1 MTAPSNWTLNE
12 AVILYSNE
20 VEKYDQVKAAL
31 KTSSHQDDFP
41 MLFLNAKSN
50 YQLKNYIQSLQLC
63 QNAIKLGYEIPE
75 ILMIKG
81 RCLYNLG
88 EYDTALNAFTKAF
101 NMKQTQ
107 EASRC
112 IERCKIKLD
121 SASEEISRR
130 IIRYNPQTQAQFKR
144 EWYQSNDIVT
154 IAFFI
159 KNLSKD
165 KVSFTFNESSF
176 DFTVEGMPQYNLHM
190 DLFKKIV
197 PTECS
202 FTVSPSKV
210 EIKLKKAVSRE
221 KWESLEAI

>member
-1 MTAPSNWTLNE
+1 MNSPWTLNE
-12 AVILYSNE
+12 AIILYSNE
-20 VEKYDQVKAAL
+20 VERYDQVDAAL
-31 KTSSHQDDFP
+31 KISSHQDDFP

-50 YQLKNYIQSLQLC
+50 YQLKNYVHALQLC

-112 IERCKIKLD
+112 IERCKIKID
-121 SASEEISRR
+121 SLSDEISRR
-130 IIRYNPQTQAQFKR
+130 IIRYNPQNQPAFKR

-154 IAFFI
+154 VALFI
-159 KNLSKD
+159 KNLPKE
-165 KVSFTFNESSF
+165 KVSITFNADLF
-176 DFTVEGMPQYNLHM
+176 DFTVEGMPQYNLHL
-190 DLFKKIV
+190 DLFKKII
-197 PTECS
+197 PDDCNY
-202 FTVSPSKV
+202 TVSPSKV
-210 EIKLKKAVSRE
+210 EIKMKKAVSRE
-221 KWESLEAI
+221 KWEALEAA